1 MLLFHAGLAIYAD
14 GSREER
20 KEEANEGFASQG
32 ADANDRG
39 DSFGGHVD
47 SRPYG
52 PMSVGTNGRSVD
64 SSERI
69 FTRGPYW

>member
-1 MLLFHAGLAIYAD
+1 MLLFHEGLAIYED

-20 KEEANEGFASQG
+20 KEEANEGIASQE
-32 ADANDRG
+32 ADTNDRG

-52 PMSVGTNGRSVD
+52 PTSVGTKVQSIYQPEN
-64 SSERI
+64 I
-69 FTRGPYW
+69 FIRGLY

>member
-1 MLLFHAGLAIYAD
+1 VLRFHQGLAIYED

-32 ADANDRG
+32 AYANDRG

-52 PMSVGTNGRSVD
+52 PMSVGMKVQSV
-64 SSERI
+64 I
-69 FTRGPYW
+69 H